1 MNQLLAL
8 AVALLLIVACNP
20 GRERNLRNDQK
31 EGVASTRKEAAVPEP
46 QFQKRIQLEYGFEVK
61 AGGYEKLGHL
71 ETNTQVV
78 VSRGGKEVFKDRS
91 LTQYAFSHKSY
102 PKMMSVG

>member
-1 MNQLLAL
+1 LHQ
-8 AVALLLIVACNP
+8 
-20 GRERNLRNDQK
+20 RERGGRP
-31 EGVASTRKEAAVPEP
+31 GAAIS
-46 QFQKRIQLEYGFEVK
+46 KAHQLEYGFEVK

-71 ETNTQVV
+71 ETYTQVV
-78 VSRGGKEVFKDRS
+78 VSRGGKEVFKDSS

>member
-1 MNQLLAL
+1 LHQ
-8 AVALLLIVACNP
+8 
-20 GRERNLRNDQK
+20 REKRRPSRSRNFK
-31 EGVASTRKEAAVPEP
+31 SASNWNTDSS
-46 QFQKRIQLEYGFEVK
+46 VK

-71 ETNTQVV
+71 ETYTQVV